1 MDAMGVNLIGNV
13 VLAIIGFSSG
23 IVLTVAIMAFITA
36 IGLVP
41 RLAQKTQTGQHI
53 KLYESSISVGII
65 FGTMTGLFNMQ
76 LPMGVVLVSVFAL
89 AIGVFY
95 GALAMS
101 LAEELNV
108 IPILCRRVR
117 IQQGMF
123 YFVLAIAVGKLAGAL
138 MYALIPG
145 FHTPGG

>member
-1 MDAMGVNLIGNV
+1 MEAVGSNFIGYI

-23 IVLTVAIMAFITA
+23 LVLTGAVTAFITA

-41 RLAQKTQTGQHI
+41 RLAQKTQTGRYI
-53 KLYESSISVGII
+53 RIYESSISAGII
-65 FGTMTGLFNMQ
+65 FGTMTALFNLY
-76 LPMGVVLVSVFAL
+76 LPIGFVLTGIFAV

-101 LAEELNV
+101 LAEVLNV
-108 IPILCRRVR
+108 IPILSRRGR

-123 YFVLAIAVGKLAGAL
+123 FFVLAIAVGKLAGSL
-138 MYALIPG
+138 LYALIPG
-145 FHTPGG
+145 FYTSGG